1 MSYNI
6 RKNWI
11 ESFGLIK
18 RRPVIIL
25 PFLIIAFLEGL
36 AVELIYFSP
45 RKPLAHI
52 ANPII
57 RKFFGEA
64 FVHYPANLVNLPK
77 LFYIAQIVIYLFIGV
92 LLTAVCV
99 NMVKN
104 IRMNLPLKRS
114 VLIKNA
120 LKHYLSFIAFG
131 SLVVMLMFLLNKV
144 DVFIFTKALKLTA
157 KHLPQILL
165 KLSPF
170 ILTFFVFLSNII
182 LQTFLILVIPIIVFK
197 KKMLFKAL
205 LESVVLGLR
214 NFFSL
219 FALIFLPFLIYL
231 PITLLKTGAPKLI
244 DKTFPEISL
253 YIAVA
258 GIIFI
263 AFIECFII
271 VCASQFLLDKEGAQ

>member
-1 MSYNI
+1 MGYKI

-11 ESFGLIK
+11 ASFNLLVT
-18 RRPVIIL
+18 RPVVLL

-36 AVELIYFSP
+36 ALELIYFSP
-45 RKPLAHI
+45 RKPLAYI
-52 ANPII
+52 FNPVI

-77 LFYIAQIVIYLFIGV
+77 LFYFAQIVIYIFIGV

-104 IRMNLPLKRS
+104 IRTNLPLKRN

-120 LKHYLSFIAFG
+120 LKRYLSFIAFG
-131 SLVVMLMFLLNKV
+131 SVVIMLMFLLNKV
-144 DVFIFTKALKLTA
+144 DVFIFTKVLRLSA

-165 KLSPF
+165 KTSPF

-205 LESVVLGLR
+205 LESVVLGFR
-214 NFFSL
+214 NFLSL
-219 FALIFLPFLIYL
+219 FMLIFLPFLIYL
-231 PITLLKTGAPKLI
+231 PITLLKTGGPKLME
-244 DKTFPEISL
+244 KTFPEINL
-253 YIAVA
+253 YITVA
-258 GIIFI
+258 GIILTV
-263 AFIECFII
+263 FIECFII
-271 VCASQFLLDKEGAQ
+271 VCASQFLLDKEGAK